1 MQKLTGFAAA
11 DGTAWQR
18 RRLCRPAPAELLKKQ
33 ARFPGKQ
40 QPDIN
45 VFPQN
50 CFRTVKQFSQAEKSG
65 FPVGMLPQGKRQKED
80 TAERDSQAAANQG
93 CLCHRCCRRSWLPC
107 GDSRCGRDWRL
118 WRGEVS
124 RSHQRTQALCRMRR
138 CRSFASGQC
147 NCSDR
152 GGGLIAD
159 GGKAAACDAC
169 KVLLQERG

>member
-1 MQKLTGFAAA
+1 MQVQLKPVLPKTHHADMQKLTGFAAA

-107 GDSRCGRDWRL
+107 GDSRCGRDGDFGAERFPAVTKGPRL
-118 WRGEVS
+118 FAGCAAV
-124 RSHQRTQALCRMRR
+124 ALLPRD
-138 CRSFASGQC
+138 SVTVPTGA
-147 NCSDR
+147 
-152 GGGLIAD
+152 GG
-159 GGKAAACDAC
+159 
-169 KVLLQERG
+169 